1 MALASVR
8 ANDNPE
14 MSMALSKP
22 HWIPIALVGLGLSGC
37 GDSTTPEDETDVP
50 VSDVDASD
58 AGETDVAAAVCNE
71 GTAWEPGVDAFVQAT
86 EDWGL
91 IGVQGIR
98 FNVTDFDGDGW
109 PDLLVRNGG
118 GPDDFSEGGTRSR
131 WLLRNQ
137 QDGTFEDVTQS
148 TDLLVDRYGRLEVG
162 RPGEVMATGDVNN
175 DGHLDI
181 YIAKSVSDPAQAGAE
196 ISEMMINS
204 GQGTFFYGPSESD
217 ARFEGEQAVP
227 AGVAFIDY
235 DRDGNL
241 DLWTTHNM
249 AGGESVPLQDRLFR
263 GDGEGGFTDVTV
275 EAGLTTVGWN
285 DIDELNRAL
294 GHSWAW
300 GATACDLNDDGTPEL
315 LAASYGRVPN
325 HLWQGVRDGDDVTF
339 VNQSV
344 ASGYAYDHREDWG
357 DNINA
362 QCHCFD
368 NPEHSECELAGVPEV
383 DCQSWW
389 DGWGGFYRW
398 DHISDRQPWRLGGNS
413 AATTCADID
422 NDGDMDL
429 MTGEIVHWDVGDSS
443 DPAELMINQADGE
456 VGGDV
461 VFERPGNE
469 VTGIVRIDPGVAWD
483 HGDMSNTVL
492 DFDNDGWL
500 DVYIGASD
508 YTDNEGLLF
517 HQTSPLEFTRLETTE
532 YFDHNRAHGVVHADF
547 DRDGDLDI
555 VAGHSRM
562 RCEGSTDCYEDQQI
576 HFYENVLSNNLGR
589 EANWLQVRLEGGPGT
604 NRAAIGARVRV
615 TSNGVTQ
622 TQYVDGGHGHFG
634 TQHDLTLHF
643 GLGAGCDAEVSVT
656 WPDQDLTEQTVSLSA
671 NQRYHLVQGGEAVV
685 LR

>member
-1 MALASVR
+1 
-8 ANDNPE
+8 
-14 MSMALSKP
+14 MSMAFSKP
-22 HWIPIALVGLGLSGC
+22 RWIMIAGVALGLGGC
-37 GDSTTPEDETDVP
+37 GDPATSDNGDDVP
-50 VSDVDASD
+50 ASDVDD
-58 AGETDVAAAVCNE
+58 TGGGNTDVAPTVCNE
-71 GTAWEPGVDAFVQAT
+71 GTVWEPGIDAYEQAT
-86 EDWGL
+86 EAWGL
-91 IGVQGIR
+91 TGIQGIR

-118 GPDDFSEGGTRSR
+118 GPDDFSEGGNRSR
-131 WLLRNQ
+131 WLLRNR
-137 QDGTFEDVTQS
+137 QDGTFEDVTQAS
-148 TDLLVDRYGRLEVG
+148 DLLVGRYGDPDFG

-181 YIAKSVSDPAQAGAE
+181 YIARSVSEPDQVRE

-204 GQGTFFYGPSESD
+204 GQGTFFFGPSETD

-249 AGGESVPLQDRLFR
+249 AGGETMPLQDRLFR

-285 DIDELNRAL
+285 DVDELNQAL

-300 GATACDLNDDGTPEL
+300 SATACDLNDDGTPEL

-325 HLWQGVRDGDDVTF
+325 HLWQGVRTGDGVTF

-344 ASGYAYDHREDWG
+344 ASGYAYDHRDDWG

-368 NPEHSECELAGVPEV
+368 NPDHTECELAGTPGI
-383 DCQSWW
+383 DCQAWW

-398 DHISDRQPWRLGGNS
+398 DHVSDREAWRLGGNS

-443 DPAELMINQADGE
+443 DPAELLINQSDGDIG
-456 VGGDV
+456 VDV
-461 VFERPGNE
+461 RFERPGNE
-469 VTGIVRIDPGVAWD
+469 VTGIVRVDPGMAWD
-483 HGDMSNTVL
+483 HGDMSNTVF

-508 YTDNEGLLF
+508 YLDNEALLF
-517 HQTSPLEFTRLETTE
+517 HQTSPLQFTRLETTE
-532 YFDHNRAHGVVHADF
+532 FFDHNRAHGVVHGDF
-547 DRDGDLDI
+547 DRDGDLDV
-555 VAGHSRM
+555 VAGHSLM
-562 RCEGSTDCYEDQQI
+562 RCDGTLGVDCYEDQQI
-576 HFYENVLSNNLGR
+576 HFYENVLSDNLGR
-589 EANWLQVRLEGGPGT
+589 EANWLQLRLEGGAGT

-615 TSNGVTQ
+615 TAGGVTQ
-622 TQYVDGGHGHFG
+622 TQFVDGGHGHFG

-643 GLGAGCDAEVSVT
+643 GLGASCDAEVTVT
-656 WPDQDLTEQTVSLSA
+656 WPDRSLTEQTVSLSA
-671 NQRYHLVQGGEAVV
+671 NRRYHLMEGGDAVV
-685 LR
+685 LQ